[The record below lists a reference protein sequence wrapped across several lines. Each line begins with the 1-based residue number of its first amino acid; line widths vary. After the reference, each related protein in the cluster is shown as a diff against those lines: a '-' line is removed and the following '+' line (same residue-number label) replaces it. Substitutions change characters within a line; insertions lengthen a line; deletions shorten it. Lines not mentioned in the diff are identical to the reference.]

1 MILTRRLD
9 ARRGAE
15 RARIAVDVDATR
27 ARRDDEGRGARARAN
42 DDEARELIREIA
54 RMSRT
59 LTFDDAVASTST
71 SSSDDEDVCA
81 PVVIGGARGRRAW
94 RARRVRAPEASDD
107 DEDDDEDA
115 RAKARAK
122 ADGDG
127 SSDDGSVDT
136 VANAIGSRTII
147 AVGRARQDAFERA
160 RARRER
166 ARATAA
172 KRIASLELELA
183 VAREMETRELA
194 MNLETVK
201 SIGARLRAADEA
213 LFDDAR
219 RAREARAAAAQ
230 LAREET
236 DALVMRA
243 VAADAEAKEAA
254 ERARVEEEKRRQEA
268 EEAARKK
275 AEEDAEAAKKRAEEE
290 AKEKA
295 REEEAK
301 RKQAASDYVSGKAT
315 GEIPRVAAAAEA
327 LEQETNLAKT
337 LVEAR
342 AMVAEYQSHPTAK
355 LERRK
360 LTNTIVVHVQQIAAT
375 KEQINKKSRDIMMLL
390 VQLQEPQK
398 TFALMSIAKKML
410 SQCDVQV
417 AKLNRYAFALAEVAV
432 SIAID
437 VPRFGVLLV
446 ALIHEVCVN
455 AVPKYY
461 PFVPGRYATDDEYYS
476 LMGYVKNDEGT
487 AFETTDSYVDRMT
500 GIMLFYAAFL
510 QVDAPNHP
518 HGVDAAWRWL
528 ARLLNRCPP
537 NRHTAVALDSFLK
550 IAGFRMYAAYRGQFV
565 KVLELIH
572 REFLPKL
579 DAKNDPD
586 IRPVSSRIAT
596 YLQESLYTK
605 SPEGRDMPN
614 TDTSSHTF

>member
-42 DDEARELIREIA
+42 DDEARKLIREIA

-59 LTFDDAVASTST
+59 LTFDDAVASTLT

-81 PVVIGGARGRRAW
+81 PVVIGGARGRRTW

-107 DEDDDEDA
+107 DDDDDEDA

-243 VAADAEAKEAA
+243 VAADA
-254 ERARVEEEKRRQEA
+254 
-268 EEAARKK
+268 
-275 AEEDAEAAKKRAEEE
+275 E